1 MNVGVVYDEFY
12 DKSHKDEVQVMSDA
26 IMNALRS
33 PHTPRPEGEWVGGEV
48 TRQ

>member
-1 MNVGVVYDEFY
+1 MNVVFVYDEY
-12 DKSHKDEVQVMSDA
+12 SDTSYEDEVQVMADVMMDA
-26 IMNALRS
+26 LHN

>member
-1 MNVGVVYDEFY
+1 MNLIVVYDEIY
-12 DKSHKDEVQVMSDA
+12 DKPREDEVQVMSNA
-26 IMNALRS
+26 ITDALRN